1 MQHTPFTRRLLTGQ
15 LVITPS
21 AMRRLTRGDVLSAI
35 RRHTQGDP
43 GDFADSHQQAKK
55 RVVLE
60 GCRRLSAYRA
70 ENGTRFFVITEA
82 DASLTTLMLPEEC

>member
-1 MQHTPFTRRLLTGQ
+1 MEHIPFTRQLLTGQ

-21 AMRRLTRGDVLSAI
+21 AMRRLTRGDVLSAL
-35 RRHTQGDP
+35 RRHTRGDS
-43 GDFADSHQQAKK
+43 GDFADPHRNPRK

-70 ENGTRFFVITEA
+70 ENGTRFLVITEA